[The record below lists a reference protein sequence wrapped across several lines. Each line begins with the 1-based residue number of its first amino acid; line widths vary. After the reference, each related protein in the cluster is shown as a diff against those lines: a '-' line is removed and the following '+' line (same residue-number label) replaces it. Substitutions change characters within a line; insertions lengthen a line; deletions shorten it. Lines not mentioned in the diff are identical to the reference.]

1 MGKFAGLFLSVLLLA
16 SCSQSNPG
24 IDATTVQIVRVETAD
39 GAFEERLSVFALLE
53 DGDGP
58 RDFSALRL
66 TSDATELEWTIDSGA
81 AAVRL
86 RGKDRWVGSAQLAP
100 PIGESLPTGE
110 YTLVVED
117 LAGNEAVRKINVPS
131 VVFPER
137 APVRLTL
144 GNGSWS
150 LEKNPDQGD
159 FRRTFFFL
167 EDDEGKLLYSWRV
180 PESSGAKTS
189 GTVDQLRSLARNATL
204 VQCYTEN
211 GLGTAGVLLRPL
223 YLE

>member
-1 MGKFAGLFLSVLLLA
+1 MRYFLLLSVTFAFLA
-16 SCSQSNPG
+16 SCSVSNPG
-24 IDATTVQIVRVETAD
+24 IDATTAQILRVESAE
-39 GAFEERLSVFALLE
+39 GAFVERLSVFALLE
-53 DGDGP
+53 DEDGA
-58 RDFSALRL
+58 RDFSSMRVS
-66 TSDATELEWTIDSGA
+66 SDETELEWTIDSA
-81 AAVRL
+81 AVAVRL

-117 LAGNEAVRKINVPS
+117 LAGNEAARKINVPS
-131 VVFPER
+131 AIFPER
-137 APVRLTL
+137 APVKLTIE
-144 GNGSWS
+144 GGSWS

-159 FRRTFFFL
+159 FKRTFFFL

-180 PESSGAKTS
+180 PESAGAKTG
-189 GTVDQLRSLARNATL
+189 GTIEQLRSLARNASM

-223 YLE
+223 NLE